1 LEQGI
6 SEAHQGETRSNL
18 GKKLHFGIS
27 GVQIAPVSM
36 LANSGGLIS

>member
-6 SEAHQGETRSNL
+6 SEAHQGETSLNS
-18 GKKLHFGIS
+18 GKELHFGIS

-36 LANSGGLIS
+36 LATAAA